1 MIIEWITTA
10 DKVLK
15 MGELNTGEMTFVLFY
30 PGRQTLHQVFA
41 I

>member
-15 MGELNTGEMTFVLFY
+15 NGGIEYWGNDICIIL
-30 PGRQTLHQVFA
+30 P
-41 I
+41 